1 MYVDKTEIGMQTKV
15 GEVCCYVDKTK
26 KGMLTKLRQ
35 LCRQN

>member
-1 MYVDKTEIGMQTKV
+1 MYVYKTQIVMQTKV

-35 LCRQN
+35 VCRQN